1 MYRTEY
7 EWLVHSCNHSQII
20 DLGHQVPQVYK
31 QCLCSTLMTALI
43 SQDWTIGGMQTNIY
57 TTVCIPPA

>member
-1 MYRTEY
+1 MNGWCIHAR
-7 EWLVHSCNHSQII
+7 QII

-57 TTVCIPPA
+57 TTVCIPRA